1 LLLETVNNLEA
12 ETSLVKSNGADTMNS
27 IPSRGFALIEV
38 LVALVILSICLLGMA
53 GLMAKT
59 TRNNSDGGRLTEAIT
74 LIQGK
79 LEELKATPPARIAN
93 NGLNVVVPDPVSN
106 VIRGTTYT
114 RSWMVVPDVNN
125 TYRITV
131 TVNWTDK
138 TSHSISM
145 VTRVPL

>member
-1 LLLETVNNLEA
+1 
-12 ETSLVKSNGADTMNS
+12 MNY
-27 IPSRGFALIEV
+27 SRKPTGFTLIEV
-38 LVALVILSICLLGMA
+38 LIALVILAVSLLGMA
-53 GLMAKT
+53 GLMATT
-59 TRNNSDGGRLTEAIT
+59 TRNNSDGGRVTEAIT

-79 LEELKATPPARIAN
+79 LEELKATSPARIAN
-93 NGLNVVVPDPVSN
+93 NGLNVVVPDPLSN

-131 TVNWTDK
+131 TVSWTDK

-145 VTRVPL
+145 VTKVPL

>member
-1 LLLETVNNLEA
+1 
-12 ETSLVKSNGADTMNS
+12 MNY
-27 IPSRGFALIEV
+27 SRKPTGFTLIEV
-38 LVALVILSICLLGMA
+38 LIALVILAVSLLGMA
-53 GLMAKT
+53 GLMATT
-59 TRNNSDGGRLTEAIT
+59 TRNNSDGGRVTEAVT

-93 NGLNVVVPDPVSN
+93 NGLNVVVPDPLSN

-131 TVNWTDK
+131 TVSWTDK

-145 VTRVPL
+145 VTKVPL

>member
-1 LLLETVNNLEA
+1 
-12 ETSLVKSNGADTMNS
+12 MNY
-27 IPSRGFALIEV
+27 SRKPTGFTLIEV
-38 LVALVILSICLLGMA
+38 LIGLVILAVSLLGMA
-53 GLMAKT
+53 GLMATT
-59 TRNNSDGGRLTEAIT
+59 TRNNSDGGRVTEAVT

-79 LEELKATPPARIAN
+79 LEELKATSPARIAN

-131 TVNWTDK
+131 TVSWTDK

-145 VTRVPL
+145 VTKVPQ

>member
-1 LLLETVNNLEA
+1 
-12 ETSLVKSNGADTMNS
+12 M
-27 IPSRGFALIEV
+27 
-38 LVALVILSICLLGMA
+38 
-53 GLMAKT
+53 
-59 TRNNSDGGRLTEAIT
+59 TEAVT

-79 LEELKATPPARIAN
+79 LEELKATSPARIAN

-106 VIRGTTYT
+106 AIRGTTYT

-131 TVNWTDK
+131 TVSWTDK

-145 VTRVPL
+145 VTKVPL

>member
-1 LLLETVNNLEA
+1 M
-12 ETSLVKSNGADTMNS
+12 KY
-27 IPSRGFALIEV
+27 SRKPAGFTLIEV
-38 LVALVILSICLLGMA
+38 LIALVILAVCLLGVA
-53 GLMAKT
+53 GLMAT
-59 TRNNSDGGRLTEAIT
+59 TTSNNSDGSRMTEAVT

-79 LEELKATPPARIAN
+79 LEELKATSPAKIAN

-131 TVNWTDK
+131 TVSWIDK
-138 TSHSISM
+138 TSHSISI
-145 VTRVPL
+145 VTKVPL

>member
-1 LLLETVNNLEA
+1 
-12 ETSLVKSNGADTMNS
+12 MNH
-27 IPSRGFALIEV
+27 SRKPTGFTLIEV
-38 LVALVILSICLLGMA
+38 LIALVILAVCLLGVA
-53 GLMAKT
+53 GLMATT
-59 TRNNSDGGRLTEAIT
+59 TRNNSDGSRMTEAVT

-79 LEELKATPPARIAN
+79 LEELKATSPARIAN

-131 TVNWTDK
+131 TVSWIDK
-138 TSHSISM
+138 TSHSISI
-145 VTRVPL
+145 VTKVPL

>member
-1 LLLETVNNLEA
+1 
-12 ETSLVKSNGADTMNS
+12 MNYS
-27 IPSRGFALIEV
+27 KKTTGFTLIEV
-38 LVALVILSICLLGMA
+38 LIALVILAVSLLGMA
-53 GLMAKT
+53 GLMATT
-59 TRNNSDGGRLTEAIT
+59 TRNNSDGGRVTEAVI

-79 LEELKATPPARIAN
+79 LEELKATSPARIAN

-131 TVNWTDK
+131 TVSWTDK
-138 TSHSISM
+138 TPHSMSM
-145 VTRVPL
+145 VTKVPL